1 MLSFKDFL
9 AVSYTGETEQQDLNA
24 KKRHRVVGMSED
36 AAAPKEDGA
45 GDPVEIGRA
54 HDCTAVMATSRMPS
68 SA

>member
-24 KKRHRVVGMSED
+24 KKRHRALGMWED
-36 AAAPKEDGA
+36 AAAQKEDRKSTRLNSSHI
-45 GDPVEIGRA
+45 PL
-54 HDCTAVMATSRMPS
+54 SRMPS